1 MPPASSPRHIEA
13 RAARCRFAKP
23 KFICEGMCCTTKSAC
38 QEVRKSE
45 LGCRDTAVLCE
56 SLTYERGPP
65 AILNGN
71 AVPGRPWTTVY
82 SPPFDEFEVEHVL
95 IPEKARFEGIQTYLP
110 ENLVSWQPRL
120 APSHGVYAMQSA

>member
-1 MPPASSPRHIEA
+1 M
-13 RAARCRFAKP
+13 
-23 KFICEGMCCTTKSAC
+23 
-38 QEVRKSE
+38 
-45 LGCRDTAVLCE
+45 LCE

-82 SPPFDEFEVEHVL
+82 SPPFDEFEVEHVS

-110 ENLVSWQPRL
+110 ENQVRL
-120 APSHGVYAMQSA
+120 YCCHAPSQRAHADTWREVMMQYTRSCLIDFSQA